1 MPIVEFPI
9 TINDKE
15 QILKIETD
23 PAWGQIQMLMQN
35 SYTMGE
41 NGVKEINMMGFLD
54 QLLEIVIVGSSGD
67 FNIKNRTMVKSLP
80 TSVMTKLI
88 GGVTKLIPLQDYLD
102 NMGEIQNSLSR
113 P

>member
-1 MPIVEFPI
+1 M
-9 TINDKE
+9 
-15 QILKIETD
+15 
-23 PAWGQIQMLMQN
+23 
-35 SYTMGE
+35 
-41 NGVKEINMMGFLD
+41 
-54 QLLEIVIVGSSGD
+54 IVGSSGD